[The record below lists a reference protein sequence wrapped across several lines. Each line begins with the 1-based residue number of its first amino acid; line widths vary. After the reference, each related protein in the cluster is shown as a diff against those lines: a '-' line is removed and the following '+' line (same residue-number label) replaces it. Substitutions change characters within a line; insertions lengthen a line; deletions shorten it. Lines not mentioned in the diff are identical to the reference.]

1 MRIEIEP
8 MYKYR
13 SHPKKR
19 FDFELGYLIK
29 SPCKSCVYRPSI
41 PDCIDRCQIMD
52 RVQTTLAQSVV
63 TTCRFSPL
71 EPYSVLLEDR
81 QKK

>member
-1 MRIEIEP
+1 MDP

-19 FDFELGYLIK
+19 FDFELGYLVK
-29 SPCKSCVYRPSI
+29 SPCKSCVYRSSI
-41 PDCIDRCQIMD
+41 PDCMDRCQVLD
-52 RVQTTLAQSVV
+52 RVQTTLARSVV
-63 TTCRFSPL
+63 TTCRFSQL

-81 QKK
+81 AKK